1 MNTFIRIAGVV
12 KESIVDGPGLR
23 YVVFAQGCKHN
34 CKGCHNPHTHSFE
47 GGSIIRVDDI
57 ISQMK
62 ANPLLD
68 GITLSGGEPFEQ
80 AECFA
85 KLAKKAKANGY
96 DVMTY
101 TGYAYEAIL
110 KYKHERA
117 GWDELF
123 ENSDVIVDGKYEENK
138 RNLMLSYRGSENQ
151 RIIDVEQSIVLNKI
165 VQLDI

>member
-1 MNTFIRIAGVV
+1 MSKFIRIAGVV

-47 GGSIIRVDDI
+47 GGSIVEVDSI
-57 ISQMK
+57 ISEMK

-80 AECFA
+80 AECFGQ
-85 KLAKKAKANGY
+85 LAKKAKANGY

-101 TGYAYEAIL
+101 TGYSYEDIL
-110 KYKHERA
+110 KCKNERV

-151 RIIDVEQSIVLNKI
+151 RIIDVGQSIALNKI
-165 VQLDI
+165 VQIDI